1 MAENKVNRNYKDTV
15 FRMLFQD
22 RENLLSLYNAV
33 NGTAYEDVDGLMITT
48 LQDAV
53 YMNYK
58 NDASFV
64 FDFTLSIY
72 EHQSTVNQ
80 NMPLRDLIYVSKVL
94 QGQMKDQDIYSSR
107 QIKLP
112 TPKFVVFYNGT
123 DEQPEKQTLRLSD
136 AYEKQLEEVELE
148 LTVTVYNINYGHN
161 QKLLEACQTLKEYAQ
176 YVAAVREYAK
186 EMPLAEAVESA
197 VDSCIRQGILA
208 DFLRKNRAEAI
219 EMSIFEDDEEK
230 HLKSEREIWLAEG
243 IEEGTRL
250 GIEKGIASEIVSM
263 GLECGLSKEQILHRL
278 QTKLNISE
286 QTAKEY
292 FEQYRKEPIRI

>member
-1 MAENKVNRNYKDTV
+1 MTENKVNRNYKDTV

-33 NGTAYEDVDGLMITT
+33 NGTVYEDVDGLVITT

-58 NDASFV
+58 NDVSFV

-176 YVAAVREYAK
+176 YVAVVREYAK

-219 EMSIFEDDEEK
+219 EMSIFEYDEEK
-230 HLKSEREIWLAEG
+230 HLTSEREIWRQEGEARLAKLLELMLQG
-243 IEEGTRL
+243 NKKDNV
-250 GIEKGIASEIVSM
+250 EKALADAEYR
-263 GLECGLSKEQILHRL
+263 E
-278 QTKLNISE
+278 KLY
-286 QTAKEY
+286 KEY
-292 FEQYRKEPIRI
+292 HL

>member
-15 FRMLFQD
+15 FRMLFRD

-33 NGTAYEDVDGLMITT
+33 NGTVYEDVDGLVITT

-58 NDASFV
+58 NDVSFV

-136 AYEKQLEEVELE
+136 AYEKRLEEVELE

-197 VDSCIRQGILA
+197 VDSCIRQGILE

-219 EMSIFEDDEEK
+219 EMSIFEYDEEK
-230 HLKSEREIWLAEG
+230 HLKSEREIWITEG
-243 IEEGTRL
+243 KQL
-250 GIEKGIASEIVSM
+250 GIASEIVSM

-292 FEQYRKEPIRI
+292 FDKYSKEPVRI

>member
-1 MAENKVNRNYKDTV
+1 MTENKVNRNYKDTV

-33 NGTAYEDVDGLMITT
+33 NGTVYENVDGLVITT

-58 NDASFV
+58 NYVSFV

-219 EMSIFEDDEEK
+219 EMSIFEYDEEK

>member
-1 MAENKVNRNYKDTV
+1 MTENKVNRNYKDTV

-22 RENLLSLYNAV
+22 RANLLSLYNAV
-33 NGTAYEDVDGLMITT
+33 NGTAYEDVDGLVITT

-58 NDASFV
+58 NDVSFV

-112 TPKFVVFYNGT
+112 TPKFVVVYNGT
-123 DEQPEKQTLRLSD
+123 DEQPEKQILRLSD

-161 QKLLEACQTLKEYAQ
+161 QKLLEACQTLNEYAQ
-176 YVAAVREYAK
+176 YVAVVREYAK

-197 VDSCIRQGILA
+197 VDSCIRQGILT

-219 EMSIFEDDEEK
+219 EMSIF
-230 HLKSEREIWLAEG
+230 
-243 IEEGTRL
+243 
-250 GIEKGIASEIVSM
+250 
-263 GLECGLSKEQILHRL
+263 
-278 QTKLNISE
+278 
-286 QTAKEY
+286 
-292 FEQYRKEPIRI
+292 